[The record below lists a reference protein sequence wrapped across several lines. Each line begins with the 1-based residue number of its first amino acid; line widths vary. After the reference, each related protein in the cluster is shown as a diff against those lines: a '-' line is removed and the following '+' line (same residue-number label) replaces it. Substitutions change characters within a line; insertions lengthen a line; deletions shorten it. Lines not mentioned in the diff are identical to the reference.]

1 MTLTAQ
7 KAKDLGVELRKA
19 GLKVYVETPREHDSF
34 EMLVRDSGDIEI
46 YPGPVDLK
54 IFPDPTKRFKQV
66 VMWADERGHTNQ
78 RKVEVRRPNDSYS
91 RREFT
96 LAKWKEQFETGR
108 HFGLAMPEG
117 TIYKCIEGP
126 KFEKRLMSG
135 FAGREGQKEDWVVA
149 TVRAVVP
156 DARWTFLLGT
166 DERSQFISALP
177 KRVRTVNA
185 AHKALR
191 PKGITE
197 KTTRQ
202 GEWFF
207 VPATRTEAKKLD
219 AMVAHDPSKVEPVW
233 LGAADDKVFNSGR
246 EWDKDEPE
254 HADETDTSHAAFTS
268 LHMDD
273 HLFVT
278 GYIVDDRTP
287 EGRNS
292 RHEPLWLPDWHRVV
306 RNLEIQVPGMDTDG
320 FD

>member
-7 KAKDLGVELRKA
+7 KAKDLAVDLKKA
-19 GLKVYVETPREHDSF
+19 GLNVYVEPPREHDSF
-34 EMLVRDSGDIEI
+34 EMMVRDDGSIEI

-54 IFPDPTKRFKQV
+54 IFPDETKTFKQV
-66 VMWADERGHTNQ
+66 VMWADEKGHTNQ
-78 RKVEVRRPNDSYS
+78 RKVEVRRPTDAYS
-91 RREFT
+91 RRVHT
-96 LAKWKEQFETGR
+96 LAKWKESFEKGR
-108 HFGLAMPEG
+108 NFGLAMPENTTYKVIDGPKYEKRHRTG
-117 TIYKCIEGP
+117 TID
-126 KFEKRLMSG
+126 
-135 FAGREGQKEDWVVA
+135 QKEEWVVA
-149 TVRAVVP
+149 TVVATVP
-156 DARWTFLLGT
+156 DSTWTFLLGQ
-166 DERSQFISALP
+166 DEDAQFISALP
-177 KRVRTVNA
+177 KRVRSVPG

-191 PKGITE
+191 PKGISE
-197 KTTRQ
+197 NTTRQ

-207 VPATRTEAKKLD
+207 VPAKVAEIKKLD

-246 EWDKDEPE
+246 EWHKDEPE
-254 HADETDTSHAAFTS
+254 HGEESDTSHAAFTS
-268 LHMDD
+268 LHMDG